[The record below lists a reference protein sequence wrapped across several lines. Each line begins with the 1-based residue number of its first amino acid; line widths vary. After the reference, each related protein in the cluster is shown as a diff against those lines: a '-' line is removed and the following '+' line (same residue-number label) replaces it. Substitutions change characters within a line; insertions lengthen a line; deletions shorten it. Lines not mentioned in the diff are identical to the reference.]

1 MKVAGLESSVS
12 QAQYRA
18 DTAYETAR
26 QVQTSSEAWF
36 TELTDADS
44 SLASSL
50 SMMASDLNLRVRP
63 GEIISQINISPE
75 TILID
80 GKRIHITGQTNI
92 DNATITTRL
101 MNGLPTFYAGEES
114 TAWGIETLGGATTRG
129 WTRLT
134 LEFSR
139 ISCVIRHSVPSSGS
153 QASSSRRTGT
163 RPRPAAHLHY
173 ARWEFPHFPAAEW
186 WGNDC
191 GRFRSS
197 GTAHSSL
204 TVCPPARPVLTNRVR
219 QQISV
224 SCSCGANE

>member
-114 TAWGIETLGGATTRG
+114 TAWGIETLGGGDHPGLDKAHI
-129 WTRLT
+129 
-134 LEFSR
+134 R
-139 ISCVIRHSVPSSGS
+139 IFTHFLCHPPQRALIRQPSIVVEKNRNSSSTSGTPALRPVGIPTFSGS
-153 QASSSRRTGT
+153 GMVGKRLWAVALKWN
-163 RPRPAAHLHY
+163 RP
-173 ARWEFPHFPAAEW
+173 
-186 WGNDC
+186 
-191 GRFRSS
+191 
-197 GTAHSSL
+197 
-204 TVCPPARPVLTNRVR
+204 
-219 QQISV
+219 Q
-224 SCSCGANE
+224 